1 LFATTTDACPRYQFG
16 EVYDGVGPGVEE
28 LVVVADGEDP
38 ESRISFFC
46 QDVYQRGGGSG
57 VEHGGHLVADQ
68 VSGSLD
74 EGTGEARSLE
84 LSVGDL
90 MGLAV
95 Q

>member
-1 LFATTTDACPRYQFG
+1 MFVTTTAVCLRYQFG

-46 QDVYQRGGGSG
+46 QDVDKRGGGCG

-74 EGTGEARSLE
+74 EGTGDAGSLE

-90 MGLAV
+90 MGLAL